1 MIPLTTESGSE
12 VRSSTCHIA
21 EEMTLFFA
29 QEVSRVCSSIFIR
42 RNGHYTPY
50 ISTIL
55 CGTHRQ
61 FATDET
67 RASVVAFSFLVR
79 LVDRLTQRFL
89 LCHFRRGTRNRML
102 PLARC
107 AIAAL
112 QHRTLTSLWPSSS
125 QPRRLGGPCGVGYT
139 AAQAWPCEPPHFPHH
154 SLAGQGSRQRGGF
167 PAYLS
172 GSVAA
177 EGASP

>member
-1 MIPLTTESGSE
+1 VVIRGHHRQ
-12 VRSSTCHIA
+12 VIIGHQWSSVA
-21 EEMTLFFA
+21 YVGAKLEAPVEPPA
-29 QEVSRVCSSIFIR
+29 A
-42 RNGHYTPY
+42 P
-50 ISTIL
+50 TIL

-89 LCHFRRGTRNRML
+89 LCHFRRGTRSRTL

-112 QHRTLTSLWPSSS
+112 QHRALTSLWPSSS
-125 QPRRLGGPCGVGYT
+125 QPVVLEGPVGRSIQQHRHGRANHPVSRT
-139 AAQAWPCEPPHFPHH
+139 TPWQGRE
-154 SLAGQGSRQRGGF
+154 AGN
-167 PAYLS
+167 A
-172 GSVAA
+172 
-177 EGASP
+177 GASPHTFLAALLPKGHLPRS

>member
-1 MIPLTTESGSE
+1 VLATNKTIDFKTRTVEDLSDTLSVLFYLHPTQRPLHAIYILRFCAAHIASSPQTRL
-12 VRSSTCHIA
+12 VRRSSP
-21 EEMTLFFA
+21 F
-29 QEVSRVCSSIFIR
+29 
-42 RNGHYTPY
+42 Y
-50 ISTIL
+50 
-55 CGTHRQ
+55 
-61 FATDET
+61 
-67 RASVVAFSFLVR
+67 LVR

>member
-1 MIPLTTESGSE
+1 MIVKTIDLKTRTVEDLSDTLSVFFYLHPTQRPLHAI
-12 VRSSTCHIA
+12 HIY
-21 EEMTLFFA
+21 
-29 QEVSRVCSSIFIR
+29 R
-42 RNGHYTPY
+42 
-50 ISTIL
+50 IL

-89 LCHFRRGTRNRML
+89 LCHFRRGTRSRTL

-112 QHRTLTSLWPSSS
+112 QHRALTSLWPSSS
-125 QPRRLGGPCGVGYT
+125 QPVVLEGPVGRSIQQHRHGRANHPVSRT
-139 AAQAWPCEPPHFPHH
+139 TPWQGRE
-154 SLAGQGSRQRGGF
+154 AGN
-167 PAYLS
+167 A
-172 GSVAA
+172 
-177 EGASP
+177 GASPHTFLAALLPKGHLPRS